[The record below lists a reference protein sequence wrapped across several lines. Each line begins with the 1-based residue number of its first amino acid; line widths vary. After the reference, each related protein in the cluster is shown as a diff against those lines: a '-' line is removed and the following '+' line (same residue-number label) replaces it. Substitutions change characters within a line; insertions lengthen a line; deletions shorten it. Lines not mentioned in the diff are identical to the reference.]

1 MADNRNVCLAPSLS
15 PKDVVATRRTTPTDT
30 LASWMPTVY
39 GLKLAVLPILTLG
52 QAERV
57 KRNHASRVI
66 STQTKRLAKH
76 KKTADH

>member
-1 MADNRNVCLAPSLS
+1 
-15 PKDVVATRRTTPTDT
+15 
-30 LASWMPTVY
+30 MPTVY
-39 GLKLAVLPILTLG
+39 GLKLAVFPILPLG